1 MTLKR
6 ACTLMTV
13 KSVNEDERIITGIA
27 STPSPDRDGDI
38 MEPEGAKFRSDT
50 PFLWQ
55 HDRSQPIGTC
65 TPKMVKEGLQIT
77 AKLVNPR
84 SQSWDLTFVGLE
96 SYIKSIKDFLDRH
109 EGTKAFAWK
118 PPLEDLGLYRCKQY
132 KPSPMGGGNWS
143 LTATFI
149 QAFKP

>member
-65 TPKMVKEGLQIT
+65 TPKMVKGGLEIT
-77 AKLVNPR
+77 AKLVKPTPDMP
-84 SQSWDLTFVGLE
+84 SQLAARLDEAWA
-96 SYIKSIKDFLDRH
+96 SIKAGLVRGLSIGFRPIEYSFLD
-109 EGTKAFAWK
+109 EGGIRFLSGTYLKS
-118 PPLEDLGLYRCKQY
+118 RQ
-132 KPSPMGGGNWS
+132 
-143 LTATFI
+143 
-149 QAFKP
+149 

>member
-77 AKLVNPR
+77 AKLVNPAILHGKNQI
-84 SQSWDLTFVGLE
+84 SATHTGLC
-96 SYIKSIKDFLDRH
+96 YGRRKDRGRTVRKGAGD
-109 EGTKAFAWK
+109 AWQ
-118 PPLEDLGLYRCKQY
+118 G
-132 KPSPMGGGNWS
+132 
-143 LTATFI
+143 
-149 QAFKP
+149 

>member
-50 PFLWQ
+50 PFLWL
-55 HDRSQPIGTC
+55 H
-65 TPKMVKEGLQIT
+65 
-77 AKLVNPR
+77 AKNGERGVADHSKARETNP
-84 SQSWDLTFVGLE
+84 
-96 SYIKSIKDFLDRH
+96 
-109 EGTKAFAWK
+109 
-118 PPLEDLGLYRCKQY
+118 
-132 KPSPMGGGNWS
+132 
-143 LTATFI
+143 
-149 QAFKP
+149 

>member
-55 HDRSQPIGTC
+55 HDRSSLLAPAR
-65 TPKMVKEGLQIT
+65 PK
-77 AKLVNPR
+77 
-84 SQSWDLTFVGLE
+84 W
-96 SYIKSIKDFLDRH
+96 
-109 EGTKAFAWK
+109 
-118 PPLEDLGLYRCKQY
+118 
-132 KPSPMGGGNWS
+132 
-143 LTATFI
+143 
-149 QAFKP
+149 

>member
-77 AKLVNPR
+77 AKLVKPTSDMP
-84 SQSWDLTFVGLE
+84 SQL
-96 SYIKSIKDFLDRH
+96 IARLD
-109 EGTKAFAWK
+109 
-118 PPLEDLGLYRCKQY
+118 
-132 KPSPMGGGNWS
+132 
-143 LTATFI
+143 
-149 QAFKP
+149 